1 MCVLHWLLG
10 RKSRL
15 SLENK
20 ILVHE
25 TIIRPICTYS
35 IEICACKSNIVIIQ
49 TNIHSSR
56 FISETIQEEAIASKL
71 NLRANLLV
79 RPLLK
84 EQDSTR
90 LRRQWPQMGY

>member
-1 MCVLHWLLG
+1 MYVLHWLFS

-20 ILVHE
+20 ILIHK

-49 TNIHSSR
+49 TNIHSST
-56 FISETIQEEAIASKL
+56 FVSETIQEEAIASKL
-71 NLRANLLV
+71 NLLV
-79 RPLLK
+79 QPLLK
-84 EQDSTR
+84 EQDSR
-90 LRRQWPQMGY
+90 RQRRQWPQTSY